1 MRLCEFINE
10 AVGGNYLY
18 HGTNTENAKKILSS
32 GFFLGSTSAKQDAS
46 DAQTRLPTVSFS
58 RSWQYELNPG
68 NVGRDPYQV
77 VFVVDRRALETKS
90 KTFATSQSGDIR
102 GLGWGASGDTV
113 RDEKGNR
120 IPIKTNQDPRLRRKW
135 AVRMQAGRERIDTN
149 NDGIISPEE
158 IRAIKQSDYDVYTR
172 YIASKAG
179 GEFEE
184 IVPVKNGKLPLKG
197 ILVGFWINPKT
208 EAASDETLMNHP
220 MRLEQTGPNTFKR
233 ANSSGDRDH
242 TETIPTKFKDP
253 NQRSLDKKS
262 GREKAQQIAKSRT
275 SN

>member
-18 HGTNTENAKKILSS
+18 HGTNTEGAKKILSS
-32 GFFLGSTSAKQDAS
+32 GFFLGNTEGKQTAS
-46 DAQTRLPTVSFS
+46 DAQTTLPTVSFS

-90 KTFATSQSGDIR
+90 KTFATSQSQDVR
-102 GLGWGASGDTV
+102 GLGWHSSDKQNIDPKT
-113 RDEKGNR
+113 RKKIKGKVNFNR
-120 IPIKTNQDPRLRRKW
+120 ALVDVNK
-135 AVRMQAGRERIDTN
+135 
-149 NDGIISPEE
+149 DGVISPEE
-158 IRAIKQSDYDVYTR
+158 MRDAGDLYTR

-208 EAASDETLMNHP
+208 DAASDETLMNHP

-253 NQRSLDKKS
+253 TQRSLDKKS
-262 GREKAQQIAKSRT
+262 GKEKAQQIAKSRT